1 MDTTDRPQHHLETG
15 ATAVV
20 CVLGF
25 VAAYA
30 SYQGVSPLPA
40 GSWRFAYVELFTAPI
55 AVLALVDLV
64 RRRPFG
70 GALYRGVLGVVGL
83 LFWAVY
89 SGDIDADGTLVLAA
103 AVYLLS
109 IATAVWAVVGAR
121 REAATA

>member
-1 MDTTDRPQHHLETG
+1 MDETTRPQHHLEM
-15 ATAVV
+15 ASTAVV

-30 SYQGVSPLPA
+30 AYQGVSPLPT
-40 GSWRFAYVELFTAPI
+40 GSWRFAYVELFTLPI
-55 AVLALVDLV
+55 AVMALVDLV

-70 GALYRGVLGVVGL
+70 SALYRGVLALVGL

-89 SGDIDADGTLVLAA
+89 SGDIDADGTLALAA

-109 IATAVWAVVGAR
+109 LAVAAWAVASAR
-121 REAATA
+121 RQAVS